1 MNISKKT
8 KPFFSFL
15 LLSCMLLFVTPVSA
29 FATTIDGMET
39 IQFVG
44 NIQYFIRSS
53 VSNNSSETWASARIS
68 RADSVSIPAG
78 HTGVDARLYNSSG
91 TLVANSGYNYNSTPF
106 TSRIVSSTHYTAR
119 GTFYAQSS
127 FQIWNTNINNYQ
139 TYTSARTPNLQR
151 SAIRLPEKESCQ
163 INAQGLTYGS
173 NFYATSMDEYP
184 DLIKVMGINGHEGY
198 VYCNDLYANVAST
211 LEEGIMLAQQGEQ
224 TYSIPIYESD
234 GMTVIDTY
242 ICGTSESVED

>member
-68 RADSVSIPAG
+68 RADSVSI
-78 HTGVDARLYNSSG
+78 D
-91 TLVANSGYNYNSTPF
+91 
-106 TSRIVSSTHYTAR
+106 
-119 GTFYAQSS
+119 
-127 FQIWNTNINNYQ
+127 
-139 TYTSARTPNLQR
+139 
-151 SAIRLPEKESCQ
+151 
-163 INAQGLTYGS
+163 
-173 NFYATSMDEYP
+173 
-184 DLIKVMGINGHEGY
+184 
-198 VYCNDLYANVAST
+198 
-211 LEEGIMLAQQGEQ
+211 
-224 TYSIPIYESD
+224 
-234 GMTVIDTY
+234 
-242 ICGTSESVED
+242 